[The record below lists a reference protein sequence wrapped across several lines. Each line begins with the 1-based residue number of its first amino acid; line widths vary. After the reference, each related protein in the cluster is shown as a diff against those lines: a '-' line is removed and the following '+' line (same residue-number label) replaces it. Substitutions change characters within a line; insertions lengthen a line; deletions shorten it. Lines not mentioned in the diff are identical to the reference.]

1 MGWLEF
7 VMDAQWQSSKNY
19 INGKILNSEETTQ
32 LTKSI
37 ELNYKAAYIPY
48 DENGDIRI
56 QGFSFFCDNFLIY
69 AEMDQDE
76 FVLGL
81 NNHTYLEFKRVD
93 VQSDEKANR
102 FQLTGVRSVDS
113 LDQHQVILLQGLLM
127 NPQVD
132 FLSLK

>member
-1 MGWLEF
+1 
-7 VMDAQWQSSKNY
+7 MDVQWQSSKNY
-19 INGKILNSEETTQ
+19 INGKLLNSEETTK

-48 DENGDIRI
+48 DENGDIKI

-93 VQSDEKANR
+93 AQSDEKTNR

-113 LDQHQVILLQGLLM
+113 LDQHQVILLQGVLM